1 MNIDTSQMGTDEG
14 ATAMESALK
23 DDFPLKELTEKVIG
37 AAFEVHNELGAGFL
51 EKVYETALQ
60 IELGSRGVKA
70 APQSQI
76 PVSYKGKLV
85 GVYLADLLID
95 EVLICEIK
103 AIKELAPE
111 HEAQL
116 IHYLKTTGIK
126 VGLLLNFG
134 RTRLQ
139 FRRFVY

>member
-1 MNIDTSQMGTDEG
+1 MNTDTSQMGTDEG

-23 DDFPLKELTEKVIG
+23 DDFPLKESTEKVIG

-60 IELGSRGVKA
+60 IELVSRGVKA

-85 GVYLADLLID
+85 GVYLADLLIGD
-95 EVLICEIK
+95 VLISEIK

-111 HEAQL
+111 HGAQL
-116 IHYLKTTGIK
+116 IHYLKATGIK

-139 FRRFVY
+139 FRRLVY

>member
-1 MNIDTSQMGTDEG
+1 MGTDEG

-51 EKVYETALQ
+51 EKVYETAPQ

-85 GVYLADLLID
+85 GVYLADLLIE

-116 IHYLKTTGIK
+116 IHYLKATGIK

-139 FRRFVY
+139 FHRFVY

>member
-1 MNIDTSQMGTDEG
+1 MNTDTSQMGTAEG

-60 IELGSRGVKA
+60 IELRSRGVKA
-70 APQSQI
+70 GPQSQM

-85 GVYLADLLID
+85 GVYLADLLIE
-95 EVLICEIK
+95 EVLISK
-103 AIKELAPE
+103 SRRSKNW
-111 HEAQL
+111 HR
-116 IHYLKTTGIK
+116 
-126 VGLLLNFG
+126 NM
-134 RTRLQ
+134 RLS
-139 FRRFVY
+139 